1 MRFCAK
7 CLCILVLAI
16 VAAGTATA
24 EGRQAS
30 APTPVFTMAAF
41 LRLLP
46 STYFDGEVT
55 KTPLHSSAEDGKD
68 QYRRAMIVQTACL
81 ALAIYHEARGEPLP
95 AQRAVAA
102 TIINRASSSAY
113 PATFCGVVYDK
124 AWRPLK
130 CQFSFACDGRSD
142 VPRDHRAVAVSMK
155 IAIETAVIDASGLSP
170 CPELATH
177 YHRHDVAPIWSKEL
191 RPLGRVGAHLFFA
204 SDRVIRRMGNAS
216 AHLGRVSQCNTPDIS
231 LALSL

>member
-1 MRFCAK
+1 MRLSAK
-7 CLCILVLAI
+7 CLCILFLAI
-16 VAAGTATA
+16 VAVGTAAA

-46 STYFDGEVT
+46 STYFDGEAT
-55 KTPLHSSAEDGKD
+55 KTPLHSSVADGKD
-68 QYRRAMIVQTACL
+68 QFERATIVQTACL
-81 ALAIYHEARGEPLP
+81 ALAIYHEARGESLP

-102 TIINRASSSAY
+102 TIINRAKSSAY
-113 PATFCGVVYDK
+113 PATLCGVVYDK
-124 AWRPLK
+124 AWRPQK

-155 IAIETAVIDASGLSP
+155 IAIETAVTDASGLSS
-170 CPELATH
+170 CSELATH
-177 YHRHDVAPIWSKEL
+177 YHRHDVTPVWSKEL

-204 SDRVIRRMGNAS
+204 SDRVIRRMDNAS
-216 AHLGRVSQCNTPDIS
+216 VHRNRVSQCTTPDIA
-231 LALSL
+231 LALTL